1 MTAEVFLDTAYAI
14 ALSSPSDL
22 LHHRTTIL
30 ADQLEKSS
38 TRMITTR
45 AVLLEIG
52 NALSK
57 QRYRAAA
64 AKLLN
69 ALETD
74 PNIEIIP
81 LLDELYWRALQL
93 YQERID
99 KDWGLTDC
107 ISFVVIQERGMIEAF
122 TPDEHFQQ
130 AGYRALM
137 REDLPPWLAVGAGP
151 ATTPCR
157 GRPHRDECVPAVEGG
172 FRMGLFGPPNVE
184 KLKEKRDLKGL
195 IKALRYKR
203 DGVVRQ
209 TAAEVLGEIGDA
221 RAAVPLRSALGD
233 EDSDVR

>member
-137 REDLPPWLAVGAGP
+137 REEF
-151 ATTPCR
+151 T
-157 GRPHRDECVPAVEGG
+157 
-172 FRMGLFGPPNVE
+172 
-184 KLKEKRDLKGL
+184 
-195 IKALRYKR
+195 
-203 DGVVRQ
+203 
-209 TAAEVLGEIGDA
+209 
-221 RAAVPLRSALGD
+221 
-233 EDSDVR
+233 